1 MVFCFRKAMKKIKLK
16 AYGKINLGLDVLGK
30 RDDGYH
36 DLDMVMQSVDV
47 YDNITITKN
56 KTGEITV
63 KSNTSNIPNDE
74 SNLAYKAAKL
84 LISEFEIKKGVDI
97 EIEKNI
103 PISGGMAGGS
113 TDCAAVLKGMNKL
126 FKLRLSEKELM
137 DRGVKL
143 GADVPFCIMGK
154 TARAEGIGEVLTPIP
169 NKMKGYIVLAKPPIS
184 VSTGFV
190 YGRIDEVEV
199 KNKPDTE
206 AMIKALKKKD
216 LKGLADSICNVLEE
230 VTIPDYPIV
239 QEIKDKLMANGALNA
254 MMTGSGP
261 TVFGLFDDK
270 KKATAAVDSLKE
282 SRILE
287 QLYLVKFVN

>member
-1 MVFCFRKAMKKIKLK
+1 MKKIKLD

-36 DLDMVMQSVDV
+36 DLDMIMQSVDLA
-47 YDNITITKN
+47 DKIIITKN
-56 KTGEITV
+56 DSGEITV
-63 KSNTSNIPNDE
+63 KSNTGKIPNDE
-74 SNLAYKAAKL
+74 SNLAYKAAKVL
-84 LISEFEIKKGVDI
+84 VDEFDIKKGVEI

-126 FKLRLSEKELM
+126 FKLKLSEQDLM

-143 GADVPFCIMGK
+143 GADVPYCIMGN
-154 TARAEGIGEVLTPIP
+154 TARAQGIGEILTPIP
-169 NKMKGYIVLAKPPIS
+169 NKLKGYIVLAKPPIS

-206 AMIKALKKKD
+206 AMIEAIKNKD
-216 LKGLADSICNVLEE
+216 LKALSDAICNVLEE

-239 QEIKDKLMANGALNA
+239 QEIKDKMMAHGALNS

-261 TVFGLFDDK
+261 TVFGLYDDK
-270 KKATAAVDSLKE
+270 KKAIETVDALKE
-282 SRILE
+282 SRTLE

>member
-1 MVFCFRKAMKKIKLK
+1 MKKIKLD

-36 DLDMVMQSVDV
+36 DLDMIMQSVDLC
-47 YDNITITKN
+47 DKITITKN
-56 KTGEITV
+56 DSGEITV
-63 KSNTSNIPNDE
+63 KSNTGKIPNDE

-84 LISEFEIKKGVDI
+84 LKDEFDIEKGVDI

-126 FKLRLSEKELM
+126 FKLKLSEQDLM
-137 DRGVKL
+137 DRGVTL

-169 NKMKGYIVLAKPPIS
+169 NKIKGYIVLAKPPIS

-190 YGRIDEVEV
+190 YGRIDEVDV

-206 AMIKALKKKD
+206 AMIDAIKKND
-216 LKGLADSICNVLEE
+216 LKGLADTICNVLEE
-230 VTIPDYPIV
+230 VTIPDYSVV
-239 QEIKDKLMANGALNA
+239 QEIKDKMMANGALNA

-270 KKATAAVDSLKE
+270 KKAIAAVDALKE
-282 SRILE
+282 SRVLE

>member
-1 MVFCFRKAMKKIKLK
+1 MKKIELD

-36 DLDMVMQSVDV
+36 DLDMIMQSVDLC
-47 YDNITITKN
+47 DHITITKN

-63 KSNTSNIPNDE
+63 KSNTSKIPNDE

-84 LISEFEIKKGVDI
+84 LIDEFEIKKGVDI

-126 FKLRLSEKELM
+126 FKLKLSEQDLM

-169 NKMKGYIVLAKPPIS
+169 NKLKGYIVLAKPPIS

-190 YGRIDEVEV
+190 YGRIDEVDV

-206 AMIKALKKKD
+206 AMIETIKD
-216 LKGLADSICNVLEE
+216 NDLEGLANTICNVLEE
-230 VTIPDYPIV
+230 VTIPDYPMV
-239 QEIKDKLMANGALNA
+239 QEIKDKMMAKGALNA

-261 TVFGLFDDK
+261 TVFGLFDDREK
-270 KKATAAVDSLKE
+270 AVDAVDALKE
-282 SRILE
+282 SRVLE
-287 QLYLVKFVN
+287 QLYLSRFVN

>member
-1 MVFCFRKAMKKIKLK
+1 
-16 AYGKINLGLDVLGK
+16 
-30 RDDGYH
+30 
-36 DLDMVMQSVDV
+36 
-47 YDNITITKN
+47 
-56 KTGEITV
+56 
-63 KSNTSNIPNDE
+63 
-74 SNLAYKAAKL
+74 
-84 LISEFEIKKGVDI
+84 
-97 EIEKNI
+97 
-103 PISGGMAGGS
+103 
-113 TDCAAVLKGMNKL
+113 MNKL
-126 FKLRLSEKELM
+126 FKLKLSEQDLM

-206 AMIKALKKKD
+206 AMAEAIKKND
-216 LKGLADSICNVLEE
+216 LEELSNTICNVLEE

-239 QEIKDKLMANGALNA
+239 QEIKDKMIANGALNA

-270 KKATAAVDSLKE
+270 KKAIQAVDALKE
-282 SRILE
+282 SRVLE
-287 QLYLVKFVN
+287 QLYLARFVN

>member
-1 MVFCFRKAMKKIKLK
+1 MKQIKLD

-36 DLDMVMQSVDV
+36 DLDMIMQSVDLA
-47 YDNITITKN
+47 DKIIITKN
-56 KTGEITV
+56 DSGEITV
-63 KSNTSNIPNDE
+63 KSNTGKIPNDE
-74 SNLAYKAAKL
+74 SNLAYKAAKIL
-84 LISEFEIKKGVDI
+84 MDEFDIKKGVEI

-126 FKLRLSEKELM
+126 FKLKLSEQDLM

-143 GADVPFCIMGK
+143 GADVPYCIMGK
-154 TARAEGIGEVLTPIP
+154 TARAQGIGEILTPIP
-169 NKMKGYIVLAKPPIS
+169 NKLKGYIVLAKPPIS

-206 AMIKALKKKD
+206 AMIEAIKNKD
-216 LKGLADSICNVLEE
+216 LKALSDTICNVLEE

-239 QEIKDKLMANGALNA
+239 QEIKDKMMAHGALNS

-261 TVFGLFDDK
+261 TVFGLYDDK
-270 KKATAAVDSLKE
+270 KKAIETVDALKE
-282 SRILE
+282 SRTLE

>member
-1 MVFCFRKAMKKIKLK
+1 MKKIKLD

-36 DLDMVMQSVDV
+36 DLDMVMQSVDLC
-47 YDNITITKN
+47 DKITITKN
-56 KTGEITV
+56 DSDEITV
-63 KSNTSNIPNDE
+63 KSNTGKIPNDE

-84 LISEFEIKKGVDI
+84 LIDEFNIQKGVEI

-126 FKLRLSEKELM
+126 FKLKLSEEELM
-137 DRGVKL
+137 ERGVKL

-169 NKMKGYIVLAKPPIS
+169 NKLKGYIVLAKPPIS

-199 KNKPDTE
+199 ENKPDTE
-206 AMIKALKKKD
+206 AMIEAIEKND

-239 QEIKDKLMANGALNA
+239 QEIKDKMIKNGALNA

-270 KKATAAVDSLKE
+270 KKAVAAVDELKE

-287 QLYLVKFVN
+287 QLYLAKFVN

>member
-1 MVFCFRKAMKKIKLK
+1 MKQIKLD

-36 DLDMVMQSVDV
+36 DLDMIMQSVDLA
-47 YDNITITKN
+47 DKIIITKN
-56 KTGEITV
+56 DSGEITV
-63 KSNTSNIPNDE
+63 KSNTGKIPNDE
-74 SNLAYKAAKL
+74 SNLAYKAAKIL
-84 LISEFEIKKGVDI
+84 MDEFDIKKGVEI

-126 FKLRLSEKELM
+126 FRLKLSEQDLM

-143 GADVPFCIMGK
+143 GADVPYCIMGK
-154 TARAEGIGEVLTPIP
+154 TARAQGIGEILTPIP
-169 NKMKGYIVLAKPPIS
+169 NKLKGYIVLAKPPIS

-206 AMIKALKKKD
+206 AMIEAIKNKD
-216 LKGLADSICNVLEE
+216 LKALSDTICNVLEE

-239 QEIKDKLMANGALNA
+239 QEIKDKMMAHGALNS

-261 TVFGLFDDK
+261 TVFGLYDDK
-270 KKATAAVDSLKE
+270 KKAIETVDALKE
-282 SRILE
+282 SRTLE

>member
-1 MVFCFRKAMKKIKLK
+1 MKKIKLD

-36 DLDMVMQSVDV
+36 DLDMVMQSVDLC
-47 YDNITITKN
+47 DKITITKN
-56 KTGEITV
+56 DSDEIIV
-63 KSNTSNIPNDE
+63 KSNTGKIPKDE

-84 LISEFEIKKGVDI
+84 LIDEFDIQKGVEI

-113 TDCAAVLKGMNKL
+113 TDCAATLKGINKL
-126 FKLRLSEKELM
+126 FKLKLSEEELM
-137 DRGVKL
+137 ERGVKL

-169 NKMKGYIVLAKPPIS
+169 NKLKGYIVLAKPPIS

-199 KNKPDTE
+199 ENKPDTE
-206 AMIKALKKKD
+206 AMIEAIEKKD

-239 QEIKDKLMANGALNA
+239 QEIKDKMIKNGALNA

-270 KKATAAVDSLKE
+270 KKAVAAVDELKE

-287 QLYLVKFVN
+287 QLYLAKFVN

>member
-1 MVFCFRKAMKKIKLK
+1 MKSIKLD

-36 DLDMVMQSVDV
+36 DLDMIMQSVDLC
-47 YDNITITKN
+47 DKITITKN
-56 KTGEITV
+56 DSGEITV
-63 KSNTSNIPNDE
+63 KSNTGKIPNDE

-84 LISEFEIKKGVDI
+84 LVDEFNIEKGVEI

-113 TDCAAVLKGMNKL
+113 TDCASVLKGMNKL
-126 FKLRLSEKELM
+126 FKLKLSEQDLM

-154 TARAEGIGEVLTPIP
+154 TARAEGIGEILTPIP
-169 NKMKGYIVLAKPPIS
+169 NKLKGYIVLAKPPIS

-206 AMIKALKKKD
+206 AMIEAIKEND
-216 LKGLADSICNVLEE
+216 LQALADSICNVLEE

-239 QEIKDKLMANGALNA
+239 QEIKDKMINKGALNA

-261 TVFGLFDDK
+261 TVFGLFDDET
-270 KKATAAVDSLKE
+270 KATAAVDELKE

-287 QLYLVKFVN
+287 QLYLAKFVN

>member
-1 MVFCFRKAMKKIKLK
+1 MYYVMVFCFRKAMKKIKLK

-84 LISEFEIKKGVDI
+84 LMDEFEIKKGVDI

-126 FKLRLSEKELM
+126 FKLRLSEQELM

-143 GADVPFCIMGK
+143 GADVPFCILGK
-154 TARAEGIGEVLTPIP
+154 SARAEGIGEVLTPIP

-216 LKGLADSICNVLEE
+216 LKALADSICNVLEE

-239 QEIKDKLMANGALNA
+239 QEIKDKMIANGALN
-254 MMTGSGP
+254 
-261 TVFGLFDDK
+261 
-270 KKATAAVDSLKE
+270 SLK
-282 SRILE
+282 
-287 QLYLVKFVN
+287 

>member
-1 MVFCFRKAMKKIKLK
+1 MKKIKLD

-36 DLDMVMQSVDV
+36 DLDMIMQSVDLA
-47 YDNITITKN
+47 DKITITKN
-56 KTGEITV
+56 DSGEITV
-63 KSNTSNIPNDE
+63 KSNTGKIPNDE

-84 LISEFEIKKGVDI
+84 LKDEFDINKGVDI

-126 FKLRLSEKELM
+126 FKLKLSEQELM

-154 TARAEGIGEVLTPIP
+154 TARAEGIGEILTPIP
-169 NKMKGYIVLAKPPIS
+169 NKLKGYIVLAKPPIS

-206 AMIKALKKKD
+206 AMIETIKKKD
-216 LKGLADSICNVLEE
+216 LKGLADTICNVLEE
-230 VTIPDYPIV
+230 VTIPNYPIV
-239 QEIKDKLMANGALNA
+239 QEIKDKMIEKGALNA

-270 KKATAAVDSLKE
+270 KKAVAVVDALKE

>member
-1 MVFCFRKAMKKIKLK
+1 MKQIKLD

-36 DLDMVMQSVDV
+36 DLDMIMQSVDLA
-47 YDNITITKN
+47 DKIIITKN
-56 KTGEITV
+56 DSGEITV
-63 KSNTSNIPNDE
+63 KSNTGKIPNDE
-74 SNLAYKAAKL
+74 SNLAYKAAKV
-84 LISEFEIKKGVDI
+84 LIDEFDIKKGVEI

-126 FKLRLSEKELM
+126 FKLKLSEQDLM

-143 GADVPFCIMGK
+143 GADVPYCIMGK
-154 TARAEGIGEVLTPIP
+154 TARAQGIGEILTPIP
-169 NKMKGYIVLAKPPIS
+169 NKLKGYIVLAKPPIS

-206 AMIKALKKKD
+206 AMIEAIKNKD
-216 LKGLADSICNVLEE
+216 LKALSDTICNVLEE

-239 QEIKDKLMANGALNA
+239 QEIKDKMMAHGALNS

-261 TVFGLFDDK
+261 TVFGLYDDK
-270 KKATAAVDSLKE
+270 KKAIETVDALKE
-282 SRILE
+282 SRTLE